1 MKIAVI
7 TEDEVTISQHFGRA
21 PWYLVFSV
29 ENGQITGKEK
39 RAKMSHSH
47 FVGQESA
54 HSAHDGPHGYDAPA
68 QKRHAS
74 MAEAIADCQILIA
87 GGMGMGA
94 YDSMKS
100 YEIEPIVTDVTNI
113 EEAVKF
119 YLQGKLPNLM
129 ERLH

>member
-29 ENGQITGKEK
+29 ESGQITGKEK
-39 RAKMSHSH
+39 RAKMGHSH
-47 FVGQESA
+47 FVGQESG
-54 HSAHDGPHGYDAPA
+54 HTAHDGPHGYDAPA

-74 MAEAIADCQILIA
+74 MAEAISDCQVLIA

-100 YEIEPIVTDVTNI
+100 YKIEPIVTDVTNI